1 MEIKADGI
9 PLTLSQIQSTATV
22 YMVPDAETPEHIVK
36 YIDDHFEGIFTTEL
50 ASWSIEEA
58 DYPQDMSLK
67 AFWELFEIEVHDLVL
82 DITDEDLQNRHVP
95 E

>member
-1 MEIKADGI
+1 MLWKLRQTEFRSLYLKFKVLQRFIWC
-9 PLTLSQIQSTATV
+9 L
-22 YMVPDAETPEHIVK
+22 
-36 YIDDHFEGIFTTEL
+36 IFTTEL